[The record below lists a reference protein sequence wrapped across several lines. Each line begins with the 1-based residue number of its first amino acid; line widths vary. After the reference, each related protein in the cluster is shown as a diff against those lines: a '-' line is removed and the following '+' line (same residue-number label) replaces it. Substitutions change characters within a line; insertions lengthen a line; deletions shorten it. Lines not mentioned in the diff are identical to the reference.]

1 MLHAEVLSD
10 QLTRWCCIDRLS
22 WHDLSGLDG
31 LLGRIRYDTRPYAS
45 RLSNSIFVYSSAR
58 VLLDTSNMRPSFYA
72 LYFLHAVVFSA
83 VISQTGFLPTL
94 IAAVVTVLGLVVWRI
109 NRPQDFVVRG
119 SLPPV
124 LVALTY
130 GLVFFAG
137 FRLMRKIQPMN
148 YRANDLAGL
157 SVVCLLLAIYSA
169 TIRRRNPA

>member
-1 MLHAEVLSD
+1 
-10 QLTRWCCIDRLS
+10 
-22 WHDLSGLDG
+22 
-31 LLGRIRYDTRPYAS
+31 
-45 RLSNSIFVYSSAR
+45 
-58 VLLDTSNMRPSFYA
+58 MRPSFYA
-72 LYFLHAVVFSA
+72 LCFLHAVVFSA

-94 IAAVVTVLGLVVWRI
+94 IAAVVTVLGLVVWRR
-109 NRPQDFVVRG
+109 NRPQDFVVRS

-137 FRLMRKIQPMN
+137 FRRLMRKIQPMN
-148 YRANDLAGL
+148 YRANDLAVL